1 MLKQMLVIMVGKQT
15 TESSTRI
22 VPSINIFINI
32 CCGLQI
38 SKAIVYASLESRC
51 VLRYIRMVVLG
62 AKPFCPFI
70 SLFSFSFPCCF
81 CLTGTQ
87 SY

>member
-1 MLKQMLVIMVGKQT
+1 M

-38 SKAIVYASLESRC
+38 LKAIVYAPLESRC
-51 VLRYIRMVVLG
+51 VLRYIGMVVLG
-62 AKPFCPFI
+62 AKPFRPFI
-70 SLFSFSFPCCF
+70 SLFFFFLSLLFSFNWNTE
-81 CLTGTQ
+81 LLNMQ
-87 SY
+87 

>member
-1 MLKQMLVIMVGKQT
+1 M

-38 SKAIVYASLESRC
+38 LKAIVYASLESRC
-51 VLRYIRMVVLG
+51 VLLLYRHGCSWSQTIPPLY
-62 AKPFCPFI
+62 
-70 SLFSFSFPCCF
+70 FSFFFFPF
-81 CLTGTQ
+81 LVVFV
-87 SY
+87 